1 MTKQEVSIMARKE
14 APIGAVT
21 EALSRGNR
29 YFSKETVDDPHP
41 AKVVTMADIE
51 KKWAEEKMKKKSASK
66 GAKKSGPSKKCK

>member
-51 KKWAEEKMKKKSASK
+51 KKWA
-66 GAKKSGPSKKCK
+66 